1 MIDREKLV
9 ELLKSLPQVNHAQA
23 AVEGLEYVFGC
34 AADYLIA
41 NGVTVQR
48 WIPVTERL
56 PEMKQQPEDIDGDDW
71 WQSECVLLATTKG
84 EVRDGY
90 RCKLNEEYGWIT
102 KDYKDIEVTHWMPLP
117 EPPRGE

>member
-1 MIDREKLV
+1 MTDREKLV

-23 AVEGLEYVFGC
+23 AVEGLDYVFGC

-56 PEMKQQPEDIDGDDW
+56 PESDVFVLGC
-71 WQSECVLLATTKG
+71 SEGVLVFFGFLKAKKWYDLVFECQVLG
-84 EVRDGY
+84 
-90 RCKLNEEYGWIT
+90 
-102 KDYKDIEVTHWMPLP
+102 VTHWMPMP